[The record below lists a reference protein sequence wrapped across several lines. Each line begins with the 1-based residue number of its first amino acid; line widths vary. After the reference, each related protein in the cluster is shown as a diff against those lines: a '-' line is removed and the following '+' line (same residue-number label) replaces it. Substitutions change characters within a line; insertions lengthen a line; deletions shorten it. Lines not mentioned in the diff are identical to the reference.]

1 MNGDNDLEIFQLAL
15 VASVAVAGVTGAI
28 IAAWR
33 MIPFR
38 NSPEGPTAQLG
49 ELEEAV
55 EAIRLSVIDLADKY
69 EITIRRNNVR
79 VGRLRRKV
87 ARLQGDDEED
97 DPDVEPAP
105 DLPLPVVA
113 PAAPAPLTKA
123 QRFLQYNAALANGG
137 RT

>member
-1 MNGDNDLEIFQLAL
+1 MEVIQLVL

-38 NSPEGPTAQLG
+38 GSSEGPTAQLG

-55 EAIRLSVIDLADKY
+55 EAIRLSVIELADKY
-69 EITIRRNNVR
+69 EVTIRRNNVR

-87 ARLQGDDEED
+87 ARLQGDDVDE

-105 DLPLPVVA
+105 ELPA
-113 PAAPAPLTKA
+113 TPASPATPAPLTKA
-123 QRFLQYNAALANGG
+123 QMFAHYNATHPNGG
-137 RT
+137 RA

>member
-1 MNGDNDLEIFQLAL
+1 MEVIQLAL
-15 VASVAVAGVTGAI
+15 VASVAVAGVTAAI

-33 MIPFR
+33 MIPHR
-38 NSPEGPTAQLG
+38 GIAEGDPARSQ

-69 EITIRRNNVR
+69 EVTIRRNNVR

-97 DPDVEPAP
+97 DQDIEPAS
-105 DLPLPVVA
+105 DLPVVQ
-113 PAAPAPLTKA
+113 PSPCAPAPLSKA
-123 QRFLQYNAALANGG
+123 QMFAHHAANQPNGG
-137 RT
+137 RA